1 MDINKL
7 VPPGPEKMPV
17 RIERIPNGGLLMTSV
32 NWLLN
37 NAKASSMWYMLFG
50 LACCAIELMATGAS
64 RYDFDRLGMI
74 FRATP
79 RQTDLM
85 IVAGTLT
92 LKMAPRVKLLYE
104 QMPDP
109 KYVISMG
116 GCTIYGGP
124 FYHDSYSVLKGVDK
138 IIPVDIHVAGCPP
151 RPEALMNG
159 CIALQELI
167 KTERLGEK
175 RDRPGLRHIDPGTQ
189 LPLLQ
194 RPETPGLI
202 RPNQILMPDQLRVLT

>member
-1 MDINKL
+1 MGLIENIPAYIEKTPGGGFLLTKL
-7 VPPGPEKMPV
+7 DWV
-17 RIERIPNGGLLMTSV
+17 
-32 NWLLN
+32 LN
-37 NAKASSMWYMLFG
+37 SAKASSMWYMLFG

-109 KYVISMG
+109 KYVIAMG
-116 GCTIYGGP
+116 GCTVHGGP

-151 RPEALMNG
+151 RPEALLNG
-159 CIALQELI
+159 CLALQDLI
-167 KTERLGEK
+167 RNQSSFKK
-175 RDRPGLRHIDPGTQ
+175 RDRPGLRHIDEATG
-189 LPLLQ
+189 LPLLT
-194 RPETPGLI
+194 RPLESLGHTGQII
-202 RPNQILMPDQLRVLT
+202 RPNEILMPDQLRVRA

>member
-1 MDINKL
+1 MDLIKKI
-7 VPPGPEKMPV
+7 PAY
-17 RIERIPNGGLLMTSV
+17 IERIPNGGLLMTSLDWV
-32 NWLLN
+32 LN

-64 RYDFDRLGMI
+64 RYDFDRMGMI

-116 GCTIYGGP
+116 GCTIHGGP

-159 CIALQELI
+159 CLALQDLI
-167 KTERLGEK
+167 KLEKLGKK
-175 RDRPGLRHIDPGTQ
+175 RDRPGLRHIDPATQ
-189 LPLLQ
+189 LPLLV
-194 RPETPGLI
+194 RPDSGLV
-202 RPNQILMPDQLRVLT
+202 RPSQIILPDQLRVIA

>member
-1 MDINKL
+1 MDLIKKI
-7 VPPGPEKMPV
+7 PAY
-17 RIERIPNGGLLMTSV
+17 IERIPNGGLLMTSLDWV
-32 NWLLN
+32 LN

-64 RYDFDRLGMI
+64 RYDFDRMGMI

-109 KYVISMG
+109 KYVIAMG
-116 GCTIYGGP
+116 GCTIHGGP

-159 CIALQELI
+159 CLALQELI
-167 KTERLGEK
+167 KLERLGKK
-175 RDRPGLRHIDPGTQ
+175 RDRPGLRHIDPATQ
-189 LPLLQ
+189 MPLLV
-194 RPETPGLI
+194 RPDSGLV
-202 RPNQILMPDQLRVLT
+202 RPSQIILPDQLRVIA

>member
-1 MDINKL
+1 MDLIKKI
-7 VPPGPEKMPV
+7 PAY
-17 RIERIPNGGLLMTSV
+17 IERIPNGGLLMTSIDWV
-32 NWLLN
+32 LN

-109 KYVISMG
+109 KYVIAMG
-116 GCTIYGGP
+116 GCTIHGGP

-151 RPEALMNG
+151 RPEALLNG
-159 CIALQELI
+159 CIALQDLI
-167 KTERLGEK
+167 KGERFGKK
-175 RDRPGLRHIDPGTQ
+175 RDRPGLRHLDPATQ
-189 LPLLQ
+189 MPLLV
-194 RPETPGLI
+194 RPESNGI
-202 RPNQILMPDQLRVLT
+202 VRPSQILLPDQLRVIA

>member
-1 MDINKL
+1 M
-7 VPPGPEKMPV
+7 
-17 RIERIPNGGLLMTSV
+17 IERIPAFVEKTPGGGILMTG
-32 NWLLN
+32 LN
-37 NAKASSMWYMLFG
+37 AVLNEAKASSMWYMLFG

-92 LKMAPRVKLLYE
+92 LKMAPRVKLLYD

-109 KYVISMG
+109 KYVIAMG
-116 GCTIYGGP
+116 GCTIHGGP

-151 RPEALMNG
+151 RPEALLNG
-159 CIALQELI
+159 CLALQDLVR
-167 KTERLGEK
+167 TERLGHK
-175 RDRPGLRHIDPGTQ
+175 RDRPGLRHLTERQIPGHPPINKVMAGQ
-189 LPLLQ
+189 
-194 RPETPGLI
+194 LI
-202 RPNQILMPDQLRVLT
+202 RPNEIPILG

>member
-1 MDINKL
+1 MGLIDKIPAYVEKT
-7 VPPGPEKMPV
+7 PG
-17 RIERIPNGGLLMTSV
+17 GGVLMTPLNWVV
-32 NWLLN
+32 NN
-37 NAKASSMWYMLFG
+37 VKASSLWYMLFG
-50 LACCAIELMATGAS
+50 LACCAIEMMATGAS

-109 KYVISMG
+109 KYVIAMG
-116 GCTIYGGP
+116 GCTVYGGP
-124 FYHDSYSVLKGVDK
+124 FYHDGYSVLKGVDK

-151 RPEALMNG
+151 RPEALMHG
-159 CIALQELI
+159 CIELQNLI
-167 KTERLGEK
+167 KTEKLGHK
-175 RDRPGLRHIDPGTQ
+175 RDRPGLRHVAAGTV
-189 LPLLQ
+189 
-194 RPETPGLI
+194 RPSGLI
-202 RPNQILMPDQLRVLT
+202 VPDSMRVVQNA

>member
-1 MDINKL
+1 MGLI
-7 VPPGPEKMPV
+7 EKIPAY
-17 RIERIPNGGLLMTSV
+17 IEKIPNGGILMAPV
-32 NWLLN
+32 DWILN

-92 LKMAPRVKLLYE
+92 LKMAPRVKLLYD
-104 QMPDP
+104 QMPEP
-109 KYVISMG
+109 KYVIAMG
-116 GCTIYGGP
+116 GCTVYGGP

-159 CIALQELI
+159 CLELQKLI
-167 KTERLGEK
+167 KTESLIK
-175 RDRPGLRHIDPGTQ
+175 DRDRPGLRHIKPQQVPGM
-189 LPLLQ
+189 PP
-194 RPETPGLI
+194 RPGSII
-202 RPNQILMPDQLRVLT
+202 RPDEIPILTR

>member
-1 MDINKL
+1 MGISEKI
-7 VPPGPEKMPV
+7 PAYIEKMP
-17 RIERIPNGGLLMTSV
+17 GGGILMTGIDYI
-32 NWLLN
+32 LN
-37 NAKASSMWYMLFG
+37 TAQASSIWYMLFG

-104 QMPDP
+104 QMPEP
-109 KYVISMG
+109 KYVIAMG
-116 GCTIYGGP
+116 GCTIHGGP

-138 IIPVDIHVAGCPP
+138 IIPVDVHIAGCPP

-159 CIALQELI
+159 CLELQKMI
-167 KTERLGEK
+167 KRHRFGKPRERA
-175 RDRPGLRHIDPGTQ
+175 GLRCLTSPCEMKVGANK
-189 LPLLQ
+189 LLV
-194 RPETPGLI
+194 PS
-202 RPNQILMPDQLRVLT
+202 DV

>member
-1 MDINKL
+1 MDLIKKI
-7 VPPGPEKMPV
+7 PAY
-17 RIERIPNGGLLMTSV
+17 IERIPNGGILMTGLDWV
-32 NWLLN
+32 LN

-109 KYVISMG
+109 KYVIAMG
-116 GCTIYGGP
+116 GCTMHGGP

-159 CIALQELI
+159 CIALQDLI
-167 KTERLGEK
+167 RHEKVGRK
-175 RDRPGLRHIDPGTQ
+175 RDRPGLRHIDPATN
-189 LPLLQ
+189 LPLLV
-194 RPETPGLI
+194 RPDTGLI
-202 RPNQILMPDQLRVLT
+202 RPNQIIMPDQLRVLS

>member
-1 MDINKL
+1 MGLI
-7 VPPGPEKMPV
+7 EKIPAY
-17 RIERIPNGGLLMTSV
+17 IEKIPNGGILMAPV
-32 NWLLN
+32 DWILN

-92 LKMAPRVKLLYE
+92 LKMAPRVKLLYD
-104 QMPDP
+104 QMPEP
-109 KYVISMG
+109 KYVIAMG
-116 GCTIYGGP
+116 GCTVYGGP

-159 CIALQELI
+159 CLELQKLI
-167 KTERLGEK
+167 RTERFGK
-175 RDRPGLRHIDPGTQ
+175 DRDRPGLRHIKPQQIPGM
-189 LPLLQ
+189 PP
-194 RPETPGLI
+194 RPGSII
-202 RPNQILMPDQLRVLT
+202 RPDEIPILTR

>member
-1 MDINKL
+1 MDLIRKI
-7 VPPGPEKMPV
+7 PAY
-17 RIERIPNGGLLMTSV
+17 IERIPNGGILMSSLDWV
-32 NWLLN
+32 LN

-116 GCTIYGGP
+116 GCTIHGGP

-151 RPEALMNG
+151 RPEALLNG
-159 CIALQELI
+159 CLALQDLV
-167 KTERLGEK
+167 RAEK
-175 RDRPGLRHIDPGTQ
+175 VGHRRDRPGLRHIDPTTQ
-189 LPLLQ
+189 MPLLV
-194 RPETPGLI
+194 RPDTGLI
-202 RPNQILMPDQLRVLT
+202 RPSQILMPDQLRVLS

>member
-1 MDINKL
+1 MGLIDKIPAYVEKT
-7 VPPGPEKMPV
+7 PG
-17 RIERIPNGGLLMTSV
+17 GGVLMTPLNWVV
-32 NWLLN
+32 NN
-37 NAKASSMWYMLFG
+37 VKASSLWYMLFG
-50 LACCAIELMATGAS
+50 LACCAIEMMATGAS

-109 KYVISMG
+109 KYVIAMG
-116 GCTIYGGP
+116 GCTVYGGP
-124 FYHDSYSVLKGVDK
+124 FYHDGYSVLKGVDK

-151 RPEALMNG
+151 RPEALMHG
-159 CIALQELI
+159 CIELQNLI
-167 KTERLGEK
+167 KTEKLGHK
-175 RDRPGLRHIDPGTQ
+175 RDRPGLRHLAAGTV
-189 LPLLQ
+189 
-194 RPETPGLI
+194 RPSGLVV
-202 RPNQILMPDQLRVLT
+202 PDSMRVVQNA

>member
-1 MDINKL
+1 MDLIKKI
-7 VPPGPEKMPV
+7 PAY
-17 RIERIPNGGLLMTSV
+17 IERIPNGGILMTGLDWV
-32 NWLLN
+32 LN

-109 KYVISMG
+109 KYVIAMG
-116 GCTIYGGP
+116 GCTMHGGP

-151 RPEALMNG
+151 RPEALLNG

-167 KTERLGEK
+167 RGEKVGRK
-175 RDRPGLRHIDPGTQ
+175 RDRPGLRHVDPSTN
-189 LPLLQ
+189 LPLLV
-194 RPETPGLI
+194 RPDTGLI
-202 RPNQILMPDQLRVLT
+202 RPNQILMPDQLRVLS

>member
-1 MDINKL
+1 MDLIKKI
-7 VPPGPEKMPV
+7 PAY
-17 RIERIPNGGLLMTSV
+17 IERIPSGGILMTGLDWV
-32 NWLLN
+32 VN

-104 QMPDP
+104 QMADP
-109 KYVISMG
+109 KYVIAMG
-116 GCTIYGGP
+116 GCTIHGGP
-124 FYHDSYSVLKGVDK
+124 YYHDAYSVLKGVDK
-138 IIPVDIHVAGCPP
+138 IIPVDINIAGCPP
-151 RPEALMNG
+151 RPEALMDG
-159 CIALQELI
+159 CIALQALV
-167 KTERLGEK
+167 RGESVLRK
-175 RDRPGLRHIDPGTQ
+175 RDRPGLRHLDPATQ
-189 LPLLQ
+189 MPLLV
-194 RPETPGLI
+194 RPDTGLI
-202 RPNQILMPDQLRVLT
+202 RPSQILMPNQLRVLS